1 MLLEMVLV
9 FGIAKAGKMGI
20 VMPRTKTPRCGDIA
34 VLRLLILMLAFC
46 MGLVADEKPTVST
59 TEVIEGNLREYG
71 ERVVIRG
78 LVRGDVWAAGS
89 EIVVDGV
96 ILGDLYA
103 LAGSIRI
110 SGQVQ
115 GDVRVLGAQVQV
127 NGLVGGH
134 SRFLGA
140 QVNTGSKA
148 QLLSS
153 CYIAAGAVDLAGKVA
168 GNSKL
173 HVGNANL
180 RGQFL
185 GRLEV
190 TAGEIEVLPTAKLAQ
205 GLEYWSRRPASIS
218 PSADIKGKVISRSGD
233 DEQDMIS
240 WITPWL
246 GESAV
251 GLLRLIVELMNL
263 LYLLMAGLFLL
274 WLFPQDVKKA
284 VHCLRKKPGGSL
296 GVGMVSIIVVPLVSF
311 LFLITVLGIPVA
323 LTILALNVFGL
334 YTAKVVVIC
343 LMGDAMLPTK
353 WRQHRVGAFLLGVP
367 VYILVCSIPGI
378 GPVLGVL
385 SMVWGLGATVLS
397 HRELAHPHV

>member
-1 MLLEMVLV
+1 MFGTINSRNGDRAV
-9 FGIAKAGKMGI
+9 F
-20 VMPRTKTPRCGDIA
+20 
-34 VLRLLILMLAFC
+34 RLLILMLACC
-46 MGLVADEKPTVST
+46 MGLMADEKPTVST

-89 EIVVDGV
+89 EIIVDGV

-110 SGQVQ
+110 TGQVQ
-115 GDVRVLGAQVQV
+115 GDVRVLGAQVTV

-153 CYIAAGAVDLAGKVA
+153 CYIAAGATDLSGKIA
-168 GNSKL
+168 GNTKL

-190 TAGEIEVLPTAKLAQ
+190 TAGEVEVLPTAKLAQ

-218 PSADIKGKVISRSGD
+218 PSADIKGKVVSRSGD
-233 DEQDMIS
+233 EDHDIVS

-251 GLLRLIVELMNL
+251 GLLRWIVELMNL

-274 WLFPQDVKKA
+274 WLFPRDVKKA
-284 VHCLRKKPGGSL
+284 MDCLRKKPGGSL
-296 GVGMVSIIVVPLVSF
+296 GVGLVSILVVPLVSF

-343 LMGDAMLPTK
+343 LMGNWMLPSK
-353 WRQHRVGAFLLGVP
+353 WRQHRVWAFLLGVP
-367 VYILVCSIPGI
+367 VYLLLSSVPAI
-378 GPVLGVL
+378 GPVFGVL

-397 HRELAHPHV
+397 HRELAYPAESA